1 MIAACVLTGRFP
13 MTLRIRFLVG
23 GALCLGGLAQAQVAD
38 SELLRCAALSDRVAR
53 LACFDELAVGAQVRQ
68 TPQGRSAAIV
78 AAFGAPTAA
87 DQTQSIDSEIEGLVE
102 GWGPSTQFRLK
113 NGQVWRVSDN
123 SSATLYLK
131 SPKVTV
137 RRGALGSFLLEF
149 EGSKETARV
158 RRVQ

>member
-1 MIAACVLTGRFP
+1 MKKLQTLVTGLAVCG
-13 MTLRIRFLVG
+13 TLFL
-23 GALCLGGLAQAQVAD
+23 ALPAQAQVAD
-38 SELLRCAALSDRVAR
+38 SELLRCAALADTAAR
-53 LACFDELAVGAQVRQ
+53 LSCFDELAAGAKLRQ

-87 DQTQSIDSEIEGLVE
+87 DQTTSIDSEIEGLLE
-102 GWGPSTQFRLK
+102 GWGPASQFRLK

-137 RRGALGSFLLEF
+137 RRGALGSFVIEF

-158 RRVQ
+158 RRIQ